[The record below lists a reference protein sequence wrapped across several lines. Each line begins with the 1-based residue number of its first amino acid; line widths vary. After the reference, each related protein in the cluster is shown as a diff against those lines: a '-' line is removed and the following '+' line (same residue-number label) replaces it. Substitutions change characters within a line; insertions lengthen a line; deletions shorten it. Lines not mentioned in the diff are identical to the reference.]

1 MQFFIVEDEDGT
13 WSWQLKSGDDIV
25 AVSPV
30 AYIDIAAV
38 RRAVE
43 QLKQD
48 LGAAQLPDQE

>member
-48 LGAAQLPDQE
+48 VGAAQLPDQE